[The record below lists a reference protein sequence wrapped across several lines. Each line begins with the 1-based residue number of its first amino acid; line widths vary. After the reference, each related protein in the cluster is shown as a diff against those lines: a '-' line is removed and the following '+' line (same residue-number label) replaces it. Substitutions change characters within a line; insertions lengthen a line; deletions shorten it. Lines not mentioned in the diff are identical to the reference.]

1 MLYFSSSQ
9 NEENEYTPGL
19 RVFRKRRSR
28 TARLLLS
35 RKTAVY
41 CIQIKAGRRY
51 ETALLG
57 SRRRSLLAASPWTEG
72 VTRSGDGEAILS
84 FWKGTLAAAAL
95 SAFIIIRHYSL
106 AICSDL
112 GKWF

>member
-1 MLYFSSSQ
+1 MC
-9 NEENEYTPGL
+9 
-19 RVFRKRRSR
+19 
-28 TARLLLS
+28 LLLS
-35 RKTAVY
+35 SKTAVY
-41 CIQIKAGRRY
+41 CIQIKAGECY
-51 ETALLG
+51 ETAQLPA
-57 SRRRSLLAASPWTEG
+57 SLQTEG
-72 VTRSGDGEAILS
+72 VTHSRDGEAILS